1 MAEIFDVPFADKGDK
16 ESIPN
21 ANPTDNSVSWEQGFS
36 EAYSKTPT
44 EGGKVV
50 TRGVINQ
57 IFYLIS
63 HEIIQRFKDIAARFT
78 TTDLEA
84 TNATLNKVTTSG
96 ATSTATLE
104 IKTSGTIATPS
115 TTAQGNEI
123 VNAAW
128 ARNFLSSGNGDVG
141 AGYKI
146 YTAVID
152 LMSAQK
158 NVGSWDTSYVY
169 FMDDAASLT
178 AYSQEAE
185 RMALFG
191 IYPCLFVNGAESTKL
206 NPSNFAQNT
215 SGASVDITTLGNDV
229 MIKFPRMGL
238 RIRQKGSLLY
248 IQFTDDPNAK
258 DFSYAAFQRERT
270 ANQGMPVT
278 KNAFYW
284 GAYKAYLANS
294 KMYSSS
300 GKTATAGQALSTFR
314 AQAQARGDGY
324 AAASWFQWVYI
335 QAVCIFV
342 KASINSFYSRPGFGY
357 TQNTTMPATGTAN
370 AYGMRNENLTAA
382 QLSGRAHQAK
392 FLGIED
398 IWGAQPEWRD
408 GIIVRAYQLMVT
420 QGITACNN
428 DGAGY
433 SELGMFYNGTVD
445 AFTASFA
452 GNDFAGF
459 YPASTKSTWDGVPNG
474 VKGGRFIQGNGTFGV
489 GVGGVWN
496 SGYYPYGTGLF
507 ALNANIATTTA
518 GGGYTSRL
526 MYI

>member
-238 RIRQKGSLLY
+238 RIRQ
-248 IQFTDDPNAK
+248 
-258 DFSYAAFQRERT
+258 
-270 ANQGMPVT
+270 
-278 KNAFYW
+278 
-284 GAYKAYLANS
+284 
-294 KMYSSS
+294 
-300 GKTATAGQALSTFR
+300 
-314 AQAQARGDGY
+314 
-324 AAASWFQWVYI
+324 
-335 QAVCIFV
+335 
-342 KASINSFYSRPGFGY
+342 
-357 TQNTTMPATGTAN
+357 
-370 AYGMRNENLTAA
+370 
-382 QLSGRAHQAK
+382 
-392 FLGIED
+392 
-398 IWGAQPEWRD
+398 
-408 GIIVRAYQLMVT
+408 
-420 QGITACNN
+420 
-428 DGAGY
+428 
-433 SELGMFYNGTVD
+433 
-445 AFTASFA
+445 
-452 GNDFAGF
+452 
-459 YPASTKSTWDGVPNG
+459 
-474 VKGGRFIQGNGTFGV
+474 
-489 GVGGVWN
+489 
-496 SGYYPYGTGLF
+496 
-507 ALNANIATTTA
+507 
-518 GGGYTSRL
+518 
-526 MYI
+526 